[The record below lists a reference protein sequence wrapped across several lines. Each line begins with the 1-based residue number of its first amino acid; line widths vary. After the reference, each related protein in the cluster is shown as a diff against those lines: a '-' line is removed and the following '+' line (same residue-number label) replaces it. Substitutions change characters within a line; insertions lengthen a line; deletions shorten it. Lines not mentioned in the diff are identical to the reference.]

1 MLNKKIIITNH
12 AIERFEERKR
22 ERIVPSKLKKWEA
35 DQRKYLISQL
45 RPLNIKSI
53 VKKPSGITIVN
64 TKGNYRFVIKET
76 PTEAIVKTVMRTNDK
91 KIKKGY

>member
-1 MLNKKIIITNH
+1 MLAKKIIITNH

-22 ERIVPSKLKKWEA
+22 EGLLPSKVKQWEQ
-35 DQRKYLISQL
+35 DQRRFLINQL

-53 VKKPSGITIVN
+53 YKKPNGTTIVN

-76 PTEAIVKTVMRTNDK
+76 RTEAIVKTVMKTNQK
-91 KIKKGY
+91 KMQKGY

>member
-1 MLNKKIIITNH
+1 MLNKRIIITNH

-22 ERIVPSKLKKWEA
+22 ETILPSKLKQWEK
-35 DQRKYLISQL
+35 DQKQFLANQL

-53 VKKPSGITIVN
+53 VKKPNGTTVVN

-76 PTEAIVKTVMRTNDK
+76 PHEAIVKTVTRTNQK
-91 KIKKGY
+91 KMQKGY

>member
-12 AIERFEERKR
+12 AIERFDERKR
-22 ERIVPSKLKKWEA
+22 DRIPTSKLKKWEK
-35 DQRKYLISQL
+35 DQRRYLINQL

-53 VKKPSGITIVN
+53 LKKPSGITIVN
-64 TKGNYRFVIKET
+64 TKGNYRFVVQET
-76 PTEAIVKTVMRTNDK
+76 AREAIVKTVIAINSK